1 MIGGRSAAPVRGSVR
16 WVLGVL
22 ILWQVL
28 EILGR
33 SGPTSTGGWPVGPFE
48 LLHLLLVLPLF
59 TLAFARLFLA
69 VTQSSYG
76 SLNTYTLTASPL
88 AWIFWAGS
96 GLALAG
102 QGVYATA
109 HLLSDAVPEVVSMG
123 EYGEMVRFF
132 DTSLGFWM
140 FGVGFTTMSLVILV
154 LGQGSTQRVVGPERT
169 LLIIGSLLTY
179 GSGILFFGVE
189 ERHLV
194 PAIICAALL
203 VAPGL
208 RYFSL
213 REVGYDPVSL
223 LVIPGAATGGLI
235 LFAWAL
241 LVGGQP
247 SWPW

>member
-1 MIGGRSAAPVRGSVR
+1 MIGGRSAAPVLGSVR

-22 ILWQVL
+22 IFWEALVV
-28 EILGR
+28 LGR
-33 SGPTSTGGWPVGPFE
+33 SGPTNWWGWPIGPFD
-48 LLHLLLVLPLF
+48 LLHLVLVLPLF
-59 TLAFARLFLA
+59 TLAFGRLFLA

-88 AWIFWAGS
+88 AWVFWTGL

-102 QGVYATA
+102 QGVHAA
-109 HLLSDAVPEVVSMG
+109 GQLLSSAVPEVVSRG

-132 DTSLGFWM
+132 DNSLGLWL
-140 FGVGFTTMSLVILV
+140 FGMGFTAMSLVITL
-154 LGQGSTQRVVGPERT
+154 LGQGSAQRVIGPERT
-169 LLIIGSLLTY
+169 VIIAGSLLTY

-189 ERHLV
+189 QRQLV

-213 REVGYDPVSL
+213 REVGHDPLSL
-223 LVIPGAATGGLI
+223 LVVPGAGAAGLI
-235 LFAWAL
+235 LFAWGL

-247 SWPW
+247 TWPW